1 MRAGDLTSR
10 VTIQQ
15 RSTTPDAWGQ
25 PTETWS
31 EVVTCW
37 ANIRHNS
44 GAEAIKGDAEISVV
58 KASIRIRWRTGITSA
73 MRVVFGS
80 ATYAIKAVMPDH
92 QRREFVDLVCELNQ

>member
-1 MRAGDLTSR
+1 MRAGELTSR
-10 VTIQQ
+10 VTIEQ

-31 EVVTCW
+31 EVVACW

-44 GAEAIKGDAEISVV
+44 GAEAIKGDSEISVV

-80 ATYAIKAVMPDH
+80 ATYAIKAVMEDH
-92 QRREFVDLVCELNQ
+92 QRREFVDLVCELNR